1 MGILTVNFHSLMQI
15 ILLTKLSTFY
25 PVRPLQCPH
34 CKPAINI
41 GLMLDCI
48 KNPVGLPPSSSRT
61 LLKGKCNRIW
71 LWCDQLSKSCALHFG
86 LGSSSTVVGYRE
98 VCIVDL
104 AAREQTPCICHACW
118 IN

>member
-1 MGILTVNFHSLMQI
+1 MGILTVNFHSLMRI

-48 KNPVGLPPSSSRT
+48 KNPVGLPARSSRT
-61 LLKGKCNRIW
+61 LLKGNSNKIW
-71 LWCDQLSKSCALHFG
+71 LWCDQTTDQLSVQVLCILDWGALP
-86 LGSSSTVVGYRE
+86 L
-98 VCIVDL
+98 
-104 AAREQTPCICHACW
+104 
-118 IN
+118 